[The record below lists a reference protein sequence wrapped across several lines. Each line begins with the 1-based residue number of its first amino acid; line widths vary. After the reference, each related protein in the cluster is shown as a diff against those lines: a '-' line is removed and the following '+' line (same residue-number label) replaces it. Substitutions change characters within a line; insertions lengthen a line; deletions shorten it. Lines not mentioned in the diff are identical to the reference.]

1 MQHTTPAPAALHS
14 QLHSIDWSAAWWQP
28 WRAVGMAVAQ
38 RVLDGASVAQSLNAA
53 ARTATANTETTMAQ
67 RATPTAAPAA
77 ALTATPTATQIPTQC
92 AAQPCANYTPVE
104 FVPHAALPEGQAYE
118 HFIYT
123 TRRVPTRDNLHD
135 LLNGLAW
142 LVFPHTKARLN
153 ALQYG
158 ELAASGVQSTRGPL
172 RDALTLFDE
181 NAALWQA
188 PVELVD
194 AVRAKDW
201 QHAFTTLRPLW
212 RQAQPILFGH
222 ALLEKLV
229 SPYKSIT
236 AHVFTAQAAS
246 LLIANKDWDTAIAEQ
261 LSASSLVPKP
271 FLPLPI
277 LGVPG
282 WWAANEAPDFYKDAQ
297 VFRPPR

>member
-1 MQHTTPAPAALHS
+1 MQHTTPAPAALHQ
-14 QLHSIDWSAAWWQP
+14 QLRSIDWRASWWQP
-28 WRAVGMAVAQ
+28 WRAAGMAVAQ
-38 RVLDGASVAQSLNAA
+38 QVLDGASVAQALNAA
-53 ARTATANTETTMAQ
+53 THTATADTTTA
-67 RATPTAAPAA
+67 RSATS
-77 ALTATPTATQIPTQC
+77 
-92 AAQPCANYTPVE
+92 AAQLCASFPRIE
-104 FVPHAALPEGQAYE
+104 FVPHTALPEGQAYE

-123 TRRVPTRDNLHD
+123 TRQVPTRDNLHD

-142 LVFPHTKARLN
+142 RVFPHTKARLN

-188 PVELVD
+188 PLELVE

-201 QHAFTTLRPLW
+201 QRAFTTLRPLW
-212 RQAQPILFGH
+212 QQAQPVLFGH

-229 SPYKSIT
+229 LPYKSIT
-236 AHVFTAQAAS
+236 SHVFIAQAAS
-246 LLIANKDWDTAIAEQ
+246 LLIASKDWDTAIAAQ
-261 LSASSLVPKP
+261 LSATSLVPKP
-271 FLPLPI
+271 FLPLPV

-282 WWAANEAPDFYKDAQ
+282 WWSANEEAEFYNDAQ

>member
-14 QLHSIDWSAAWWQP
+14 QLRSIDWSAAWWQP

-38 RVLDGASVAQSLNAA
+38 RVLDGASVAQALNAA
-53 ARTATANTETTMAQ
+53 ARTTAADTTTAH
-67 RATPTAAPAA
+67 RATPTATPFA
-77 ALTATPTATQIPTQC
+77 ALQATQTSTQISTQA
-92 AAQPCANYTPVE
+92 AAQPCASDTPVE
-104 FVPHAALPEGQAYE
+104 FVPHTALPEGQAYE

-123 TRRVPTRDNLHD
+123 TRQVPTRDNLHD

-188 PVELVD
+188 PAELVD
-194 AVRAKDW
+194 ALRTKDW

-212 RQAQPILFGH
+212 QQAQPVLFGH

-246 LLIANKDWDTAIAEQ
+246 LLIATKDWDTAIAEQ
-261 LSASSLVPKP
+261 LSATSLVPKP
-271 FLPLPI
+271 FLPLPL

-282 WWAANEAPDFYKDAQ
+282 WWPANETPEFYDDLQ